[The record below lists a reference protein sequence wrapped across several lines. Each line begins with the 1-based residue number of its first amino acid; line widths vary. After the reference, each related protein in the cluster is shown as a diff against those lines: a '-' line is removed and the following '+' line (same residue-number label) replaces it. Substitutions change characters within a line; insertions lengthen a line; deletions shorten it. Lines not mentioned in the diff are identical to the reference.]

1 MADTDE
7 ASPERGRSL
16 KLKPQAGQLYPG
28 MIKRPVSVSSN
39 SSGFRQSRFIEV
51 GEFDFGGQSQAN
63 NPYDT
68 DSRVNLTHVT
78 EGDHLDIPPQ
88 PQSCP
93 VSPVPGKET
102 HASQDNNAEIVVGG
116 GASGLTVANR
126 LSEHPTVTVLV
137 LEAGPADNGEAVI
150 EVPQFNFLDGAARLM
165 PQGRALGGGTILNA
179 MLVNR
184 GGQGDYND
192 WEALGNPGW
201 SWTDMLPYF
210 MRSERYTPVYS
221 EDIAAQFSIR
231 YDPGVHGFDGPLNV
245 SYPKYF
251 YNASVN
257 FFDALTELGIP
268 TALDPNDGTVAGAS
282 FLLVNIDPVNMTRST
297 ARKAYYDP
305 YVARPNLWVATEQ
318 HVTRLIIEGVAGNS
332 NSTLAN
338 PGDGS
343 VGSGNSTGVGGAL
356 FGVGSSTDTTSTGG
370 GAAAA
375 LRERTLEKNA
385 DGELVEVNAAD
396 VTLTINPSSVV
407 ITTATPS
414 STANTEATPAQSS
427 GIRILGVEFASDASA
442 TRRNVSARR
451 EVIVAAGSLH
461 TVQVL
466 QLSGI
471 GPRSLLEKYQIPV
484 AIDLPGVGQNLQDHY
499 LVGTFYPYNNHSHIY
514 PTLLSTNA
522 SFNAA
527 AEAEYY
533 ANRTGPWTAGS
544 PDGVAF
550 PSLPDI
556 VNGSTSIADEAEKQA
571 DDEYLVPGLDTT
583 VVAGYGAQKSALIA
597 ALLDRNRAAYEII
610 NNNAGSLTVATM
622 RPFTRGTVQITSSE
636 PFQPPAIDPRYGAN
650 PIDLQVL
657 MAALKFNRR
666 ILATPSM
673 LELQPA
679 QFVPPVDAN
688 DDALMQIVKNGIR
701 TEYHPAG
708 TCAMLPLGLGGVVSP
723 RLQVYGTRN
732 LRIVDASIFP
742 ILPASHLQAVVYG
755 VAEKAADIIKAD
767 WTARSSTSIPLAS
780 ASAQMYSSSASLM
793 TSTSTSTTVSM
804 ESSAPTR
811 SIVSVLSASAST
823 LETLVKSGAVPTSTP
838 LVLPSII
845 PNANAT
851 TVDAE
856 MHQGVVAFITWLIQL
871 LHRH

>member
-1 MADTDE
+1 
-7 ASPERGRSL
+7 
-16 KLKPQAGQLYPG
+16 
-28 MIKRPVSVSSN
+28 
-39 SSGFRQSRFIEV
+39 
-51 GEFDFGGQSQAN
+51 
-63 NPYDT
+63 
-68 DSRVNLTHVT
+68 
-78 EGDHLDIPPQ
+78 
-88 PQSCP
+88 
-93 VSPVPGKET
+93 
-102 HASQDNNAEIVVGG
+102 VGG

-126 LSEHPTVTVLV
+126 LSEDPTVTVLV
-137 LEAGPADNGEAVI
+137 LEAGPADNGEVVI
-150 EVPQFNFLDGAARLM
+150 EVPQFVGQDVGGRYDWNLTTTPQTFLDGAARPM

-201 SWTDMLPYF
+201 SWTNMLPYF
-210 MRSERYTPVYS
+210 MKSERYTPVYS

-251 YNASVN
+251 YNASAN

-268 TALDPNDGTVAGAS
+268 TAFDPNDGTVAGAS
-282 FLLVNIDPVNMTRST
+282 FLPVNIDPVNMTRST

-305 YVARPNLWVATEQ
+305 YAARPNLWVATEQ

-332 NSTLAN
+332 NSTTAN

-356 FGVGSSTDTTSTGG
+356 FGVGSSTNTTSTGG

-375 LRERTLEKNA
+375 LRERTLENNA
-385 DGELVEVNAAD
+385 DGELVEVNAAN
-396 VTLTINPSSVV
+396 VTLTINSSPVAV
-407 ITTATPS
+407 TTATSS
-414 STANTEATPAQSS
+414 STATTEATPAQSS
-427 GIRILGVEFASDASA
+427 ELRILGVEFAPDASA

-451 EVIVAAGSLH
+451 EVIVAAGSRH

-571 DDEYLVPGLDTT
+571 DDEYLVPGLDAT

-636 PFQPPAIDPRYGAN
+636 PFQPPAIDPRYGSN

-657 MAALKFNRR
+657 VAALKFNRR

-723 RLQVYGTRN
+723 RLQVYGTQN

-767 WTARSSTSIPLAS
+767 WAARSSTSIPLTS
-780 ASAQMYSSSASLM
+780 ASAQIYSSSAVGVSSRNVSSVSLATISPIIDVSSTVFSTPETSLPSTAPPATSIGHVASETAVVCTTNSANDATRSASAVASQSLM
-793 TSTSTSTTVSM
+793 TSTSTTVSM
-804 ESSAPTR
+804 ESTAPNR
-811 SIVSVLSASAST
+811 STAPVLPASAST
-823 LETLVKSGAVPTSTP
+823 LQTLVKSGAVPTSTA

-871 LHRH
+871 LHRR